1 MLRSNDK
8 LTALDLYSN
17 AIGDEGGGAL
27 LSALEAGR
35 HALVACDLRG
45 NQLPEARACAPHGH
59 RTGTTWAPHGHHMGT
74 TWAPHGHRMVHAHRA
89 WNCMRAHGMRTACA
103 HNMPS

>member
-45 NQLPEARACAPHGH
+45 NQLPEARACAPHAH
-59 RTGTTWAPHGHHMGT
+59 RTGTARAPHGART
-74 TWAPHGHRMVHAHRA
+74 PRVELHACARH
-89 WNCMRAHGMRTACA
+89 AHGMRT
-103 HNMPS
+103 